1 MNKKVIIGIVVAIVV
16 IALAVGAY
24 FLMANKPKE
33 INLAEVSAAISTK
46 GGFDDMAT
54 SDIDT
59 DFYTSYMAANAENV
73 ETMSG
78 KFPMMN
84 VHASMYLIVKAK
96 DGQVE
101 AVKQDLENFG
111 QVYDDQWARY
121 LPAQYELVQNRKIG
135 TYGNYAYI
143 IIAQNAEELESLI
156 K

>member
-1 MNKKVIIGIVVAIVV
+1 MNKKVIIGIVATIVV
-16 IALAVGAY
+16 IALAVGA
-24 FLMANKPKE
+24 FFILNKPKE
-33 INLAEVSAAISTK
+33 INLAEVSAAISSK

-111 QVYDDQWARY
+111 QVYDDQWSRY
-121 LPAQYELVQNRKIG
+121 LPAQHELVQNRKIG

-143 IIAQNAEELESLI
+143 IIAQNAKELESLI

>member
-1 MNKKVIIGIVVAIVV
+1 MNKKLVIGIVAAVV
-16 IALAVGAY
+16 VVALAVGA
-24 FLMANKPKE
+24 FLFLGGSKE
-33 INLAEVSAAISTK
+33 INLEEVSALVSSK
-46 GGFDDMAT
+46 GGFDEMST
-54 SDIDT
+54 SPIDSE
-59 DFYTSYMAANAENV
+59 FYTSYMAANAENV
-73 ETMSG
+73 EEMSG

-96 DGQVE
+96 AGNVD

-135 TYGNYAYI
+135 TYGDYAYI
-143 IIAQNAEELESLI
+143 IIAQNAEELVNLI

>member
-1 MNKKVIIGIVVAIVV
+1 MNKKLVIGIAVAVVV
-16 IALAVGAY
+16 IALAAGT
-24 FLMANKPKE
+24 FFMLGGSKE
-33 INLAEVSAAISTK
+33 LNLEEVSAAISAK
-46 GGFDDMAT
+46 GGFDEMGT
-54 SDIDT
+54 SPIDSE
-59 DFYTSYMAANAENV
+59 FYASYMAANAENV
-73 ETMSG
+73 EAMVG

-96 DGQVE
+96 EGAVD
-101 AVKQDLENFG
+101 AVKQDLVNFG

-143 IIAQNAEELESLI
+143 IIAQNAEELENLI

>member
-24 FLMANKPKE
+24 FLIMNKPKE
-33 INLAEVSAAISTK
+33 INLAEVSASISAK

-54 SDIDT
+54 SDIDA
-59 DFYTSYMAANAENV
+59 DFYTSYMAANADNV

-84 VHASMYLIVKAK
+84 VQASMYLIVKAK

-111 QVYDDQWARY
+111 QVYDDQWSRY

-135 TYGNYAYI
+135 TYGDYAYI

>member
-1 MNKKVIIGIVVAIVV
+1 MNKKLVIGIVVAVVV
-16 IALAVGAY
+16 IAIACGDFFMLGGS
-24 FLMANKPKE
+24 KE
-33 INLAEVSAAISTK
+33 LNLEEVSAKISSK
-46 GGFDDMAT
+46 GGFEEMGT
-54 SDIDT
+54 SPIDSE
-59 DFYTSYMAANAENV
+59 FYSSYMAAKAENV
-73 ETMSG
+73 EEMVG

-96 DGQVE
+96 PGTVD

-135 TYGNYAYI
+135 TYGDYAYI
-143 IIAQNAEELESLI
+143 IIAQNAEELEKLI

>member
-1 MNKKVIIGIVVAIVV
+1 MNKKVIVGIIVAVVV
-16 IALAVGAY
+16 IALVVGAY
-24 FLMANKPKE
+24 FILNKPKE
-33 INLAEVSAAISTK
+33 INLAEVSAAISAK

-54 SDIDT
+54 SDIDI
-59 DFYTSYMAANAENV
+59 DFYTSYMSANGENV

-84 VHASMYLIVKAK
+84 VYASMYLIVKAK

-111 QVYDDQWARY
+111 QVYNDQWERY

-143 IIAQNAEELESLI
+143 IIAENAEELESLI